1 MFLREKLAITDIEN
15 KEQSSIQLSYQ
26 VTTIV
31 IMVPGPHLQARRLY
45 ILLPVFHPHSASG
58 YHATILLHRNI
69 FKQKSDK

>member
-31 IMVPGPHLQARRLY
+31 IMVPVRHVYVFVCERAQACAVRLG
-45 ILLPVFHPHSASG
+45 LGGLCRQACR
-58 YHATILLHRNI
+58 TL
-69 FKQKSDK
+69 D

>member
-31 IMVPGPHLQARRLY
+31 IMVPSPHLQARRLY
-45 ILLPVFHPHSASG
+45 ILLPVFHPHSASS
-58 YHATILLHRNI
+58 YHATVLYIEI
-69 FKQKSDK
+69 FLSKKGDK